1 MSVLLR
7 RWLARSSARFGLLM
21 LLVLLAFTLLVPV
34 VSHSDP
40 HRINLEEKLQSP
52 SGTHLLGT
60 DQYGRDQLVRLA
72 TGGRRSLGAALLV
85 LAGTL
90 ICSAS
95 IGVAVGMIGG
105 LVDAVV
111 MRLVDVWLAF
121 PSLVLA
127 LAIVGVLGVGVQ
139 NLMLALI
146 ISSCA
151 YYIRLARSYVRLARE
166 RQEVIVA
173 RLAGVSWPRIVAGHL
188 VPGVL
193 SQLVVVAT
201 LDLGGIIIAIAGL
214 SFLGLGV
221 QPPEAEWGAML
232 SDSRLYFSSAPWLLF
247 APGFAILLSV
257 ISANVLGNAL
267 RDAADFGNQTT

>member
-1 MSVLLR
+1 MSVLHSLLEYGIAVKSLTLSSVVLR
-7 RWLARSSARFGLLM
+7 RWLTQPSARISLLILVALVALTLLM
-21 LLVLLAFTLLVPV
+21 PI
-34 VSHSDP
+34 VSRSDP
-40 HRINLEEKLQSP
+40 HRINLEEKLSGP
-52 SGTHLLGT
+52 SWAHLLGT

-72 TGGRRSLGAALLV
+72 SGGRRTLSAALLV
-85 LAGTL
+85 LLGTL

-95 IGVAVGMIGG
+95 IGIAVGMIRG

-111 MRLVDVWLAF
+111 MRVVDVMLAF

-127 LAIVGVLGVGVQ
+127 LTVVGVLGVGFQ

-146 ISSCA
+146 VSSCA

-166 RQEVIVA
+166 RQDVIVA
-173 RLAGVSWPRIVAGHL
+173 RLAGVGWLRIVAGHV

-193 SQLVVVAT
+193 SQLAVIAT

-221 QPPEAEWGAML
+221 QPPQAEWGAML
-232 SDSRLYFSSAPWLLF
+232 SDSRLYFSSAPWLF
-247 APGFAILLSV
+247 CRGWPFFC
-257 ISANVLGNAL
+257 
-267 RDAADFGNQTT
+267 R